1 MEKDISKEVVYY
13 PNGIHVILDCWDC
26 SFVDLDDVDKAI
38 SFVENVVNDANM
50 HMLDMSFKKFEPQGL
65 TLIGLLSESHISI
78 HTYPEHGYMA
88 IDLFT
93 CGENNPVEPLLNNLN
108 KYYGNVDA
116 RKAILTRGD
125 RSITNQQLCF
135 GKTRGNLNGTL

>member
-1 MEKDISKEVVYY
+1 MSANEEVVYS
-13 PNGIHVILDCWDC
+13 PKGTHVILDVWGCEFKDIDN
-26 SFVDLDDVDKAI
+26 VDLAI
-38 SFVENVVNDANM
+38 KFVEDVVKDANM

-93 CGENNPVEPLLNNLN
+93 CGDNDPEGPVMENLKKMYNPEYVN
-108 KYYGNVDA
+108 KV
-116 RKAILTRGD
+116 IFTRGD
-125 RSITNQQLCF
+125 KQIVERKCSVWRNW
-135 GKTRGNLNGTL
+135 GGEN